1 MAGQP
6 IPATT
11 IETVSP
17 GATATLPSTSCGFV
31 PSPVPLP
38 AAPRTA
44 NDTMVTP
51 AGTTQVHEPIS
62 EKTTLPGSTAF
73 FAFTTAGG
81 ICVAFDFAR
90 DWGGTDGV
98 CTTTVAPCGDAG
110 MVLERCSVGI
120 RVFFC
125 PPTDTGVGRFSFLA
139 LQRETTVTLGVLSRR
154 RS

>member
-11 IETVSP
+11 IEKVSP

-73 FAFTTAGG
+73 FTFTTSGDV
-81 ICVAFDFAR
+81 CVTVVFAR
-90 DWGGTDGV
+90 DWGAPDGV
-98 CTTTVAPCGDAG
+98 CRTTVAPCGAAG
-110 MVLERCSVGI
+110 MVLERCDVGI

-125 PPTDTGVGRFSFLA
+125 PGTVTRGGRFSFFT